1 MNYFESINPTNGQI
15 IKEYLA
21 LSEDELNEILLNTDK
36 RFDSWKKNSVDERS
50 TYFLEIAEI
59 IDQKKNELSELLA
72 SEMGKPIMQGKAEIE
87 KCALLCRYYANNAA
101 LFLKD
106 DTIKTEASKSYATF
120 QPLGIIL
127 GIMPWNFPFWQVFRF
142 AVPTMIA
149 GNTIL
154 LKHAPNVLGCAKAI
168 QQIFEESS
176 LPNNCYNNIIIT
188 HDQVSSLIK
197 NKLIK
202 GISFTG
208 STKAGRQ
215 IAAQAGQAIK
225 KSVLELGGND
235 PYIILKDADLDNAVK
250 SCVAGRL
257 LNSGQ
262 SCIAAKRF
270 IVEKSIKSEF
280 EVMVVE
286 LLKKEKV
293 GDPFDLSTTVGPM
306 VSLKAKKAI
315 VKQLNKSINL
325 GAKKVFQSDFPN
337 LNELSAFH
345 PVVLL
350 DNVRPG
356 MPAFDEELFGPVSSI
371 ITADNE
377 KEAIS
382 LANQS
387 SYGLGSAIFTKNIEK
402 GERIARNEISSG
414 AAFVNDF
421 VKSDPRLP
429 FGGIK
434 NSGYGNELS
443 RYGILEFVNIK
454 TILIK

>member
-1 MNYFESINPTNGQI
+1 
-15 IKEYLA
+15 
-21 LSEDELNEILLNTDK
+21 
-36 RFDSWKKNSVDERS
+36 
-50 TYFLEIAEI
+50 
-59 IDQKKNELSELLA
+59 
-72 SEMGKPIMQGKAEIE
+72 
-87 KCALLCRYYANNAA
+87 
-101 LFLKD
+101 
-106 DTIKTEASKSYATF
+106 
-120 QPLGIIL
+120 
-127 GIMPWNFPFWQVFRF
+127 MPWNFPFWQVFRF

-208 STKAGRQ
+208 STKAGSQ

-280 EVMVVE
+280 ELKVVE

-356 MPAFDEELFGPVSSI
+356 MPAFDDELFGPVSSI
-371 ITADNE
+371 ITADNL
-377 KEAIS
+377 S
-382 LANQS
+382 L
-387 SYGLGSAIFTKNIEK
+387 IHI
-402 GERIARNEISSG
+402 
-414 AAFVNDF
+414 
-421 VKSDPRLP
+421 
-429 FGGIK
+429 
-434 NSGYGNELS
+434 
-443 RYGILEFVNIK
+443 
-454 TILIK
+454 

>member
-1 MNYFESINPTNGQI
+1 MNYFESINPTNGKI

-21 LSEDELNEILLNTDK
+21 LSEDELNEILKNTDK
-36 RFDSWKKNSVDERS
+36 RFDSWKKNSVDKRS

-59 IDQKKNELSELLA
+59 INQKKNELSELLA
-72 SEMGKPIMQGKAEIE
+72 SEMGKPILQGKAEIE
-87 KCALLCRYYANNAA
+87 KCALLCRYYANNAT

-106 DTIKTEASKSYATF
+106 DIIKTEASKSYATF

-142 AVPTMIA
+142 AVPTIIS
-149 GNTIL
+149 GNTVL

-168 QQIFEESS
+168 QQIFEESR
-176 LPNNCYNNIIIT
+176 LPKNCYNNIIIT

-208 STKAGRQ
+208 STKAGKQ

-235 PYIILKDADLDNAVK
+235 PYIILKDADLDNAAK

-270 IVEKSIKSEF
+270 IVEKSIKSDF
-280 EVMVVE
+280 EVRLVE

-293 GDPFDLSTTVGPM
+293 GDPFDLLTTVGPM
-306 VSLKAKKAI
+306 VSLKAKKTI
-315 VKQLNKSINL
+315 VEQLNKSINL

-356 MPAFDEELFGPVSSI
+356 MPAFDDELFGPVSSM
-371 ITADNE
+371 ITADND

-382 LANQS
+382 LANKS

-402 GERIARNEISSG
+402 GELIARNEISSG

-429 FGGIK
+429 FGGTK